1 MPLTDSHCHLQAPE
15 LAGILPEAWKCDV
28 ARWVVNGLH
37 SADWPQVASLA
48 HSQSRVLPCFG
59 LHPWYLRDRPAS
71 WFEELEEIISRHP
84 GCGLGEF
91 GLDRWM
97 QDADVT
103 DQLVVFKAHWHLGLQ
118 RDLPMTVHCLK
129 AWGVLQETLET
140 LPLPQRGFLLHA
152 YGGPVEM
159 VADWV
164 RRGAYFSFSTSFL
177 ASNKSSKRAAFQHIP
192 QDRLLIETD
201 APSMA
206 PPPEYNAF
214 PLTDPATGRQVN
226 HPANLRVAAASL
238 ADLRGLPAKEME
250 EILEGNFQRWW
261 GQDRQ
266 GIV

>member
-1 MPLTDSHCHLQAPE
+1 MPLTDAHCHLQAPE
-15 LAGILPEAWKCDV
+15 LAGVLPEVWKCEI

-37 SADWPQVASLA
+37 PSDWPEVAALA
-48 HSQSRVLPCFG
+48 RSQSRVLPCFG
-59 LHPWYLRDRPAS
+59 LHPWYLKDRPAS
-71 WFEELEEIISRHP
+71 WLEELEEIVSAHP

-97 QDADVT
+97 QDANLA
-103 DQLVVFKAHWHLGLQ
+103 DQLSVFQAHWHLGLQ

-129 AWGVLQETLET
+129 AWGALQEALVT
-140 LPLPQRGFLLHA
+140 LPRPRRGFLLHA

-177 ASNKSSKRAAFQHIP
+177 AANKAAKRAAFQQIP
-192 QDRLLIETD
+192 LDRLLIETD

-206 PPPEYNAF
+206 PPPECNAF
-214 PLTDPATGRQVN
+214 PMADVTTGKAVN
-226 HPANLRVAAASL
+226 HPANLRVAGASL
-238 ADLRGLPAKEME
+238 AELRGVPLLEME
-250 EILEGNFQRWW
+250 DILEGNFQQWW
-261 GQDRQ
+261 GRDRP